1 MRFWVQP
8 LLASFALLFSILPA
22 HGEVV
27 YDEATMGEL
36 SADNTMPTQVFF
48 QFQPGTNTVVG
59 EISQGTAD
67 IFTFNIA
74 EGYQLSSLVLGAYDP
89 PADRMFVA
97 MSTGIEFPSSFDE
110 VNDPFL
116 PDTTDWLGSFLV
128 GGANLNNDVLS
139 LIGGPQNLGGSG
151 FTPPLGSGDYSF
163 YIQQTGA
170 NTSYS
175 LDFNVTAVPEPSM
188 TFACGLALLG
198 VVGYRRIRRASH
210 ESVVS
215 VVQTEA

>member
-1 MRFWVQP
+1 MRFLLQP
-8 LLASFALLFSILPA
+8 LLASVTLLLSISLA

-36 SADNTMPTQVFF
+36 SSDNEMPTPIFF

-59 EISQGTAD
+59 EISDGTAD
-67 IFTFNIA
+67 IFTFEIEA
-74 EGYQLSSLVLGAYDP
+74 GYQLSSLVLSAYDP

-97 MSTGIEFPSSFDE
+97 MSTGDQFPSSFE
-110 VNDPFL
+110 QVNDPFL
-116 PDTTDWLGSFLV
+116 PDTSEWLGSFLV
-128 GGANLNNDVLS
+128 GGANLNNDILG
-139 LIGGPQNLGGSG
+139 LIGGPQNLGGTG

-170 NTSYS
+170 PTSYS

-188 TFACGLALLG
+188 TFACGLALIG
-198 VVGYRRIRRASH
+198 VIGYRRIRR
-210 ESVVS
+210 ESEGPAPRV
-215 VVQTEA
+215 